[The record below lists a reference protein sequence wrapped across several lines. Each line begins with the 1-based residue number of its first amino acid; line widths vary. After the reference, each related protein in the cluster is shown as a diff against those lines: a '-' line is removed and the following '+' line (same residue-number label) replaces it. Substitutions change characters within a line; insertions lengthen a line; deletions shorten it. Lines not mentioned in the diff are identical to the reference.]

1 MSNDEKISFKDYWYI
16 ACESKDLDNKKP
28 IARKILDEWI
38 VLFRDEKGDPSCFQ
52 DRCIHRNSQLSK
64 GWVKDGKLQCSYHGW
79 IFNGEGKLTN
89 IPSEGVHQKKVGNRC
104 AVSYDAVEQEGFIF
118 IRLNNNQT
126 NQTEPFKSPKYK
138 EKGFETVRLFN
149 KFNNSVINC
158 AENYIDVPH
167 TVFVHDKIFRDALDE
182 EINCKV
188 VRKEGMVE
196 IEYLGETDNLGW
208 FSWFLNPKKVPIVH
222 IDSYHGPN
230 ITSVK
235 YIIGAKEFW
244 ITSQSIPISEHET
257 WVWTDLT
264 YNFGHPIINKL
275 SKPIVKFQGQS
286 VIDQDIVVLDNQ
298 ANVIKKYGE
307 NFSNATA
314 DVVHV
319 LIESIYNSVKE
330 GKDPK
335 ELAEK
340 AVEVKF
346 WI

>member
-1 MSNDEKISFKDYWYI
+1 MEVSFRDYWYI
-16 ACESKDLDNKKP
+16 ACESHELKKDQVLG
-28 IARKILDEWI
+28 RKILDEWI
-38 VLFRDEKGDPSCFQ
+38 VLFRDEKGNPRAFQ

-64 GWVKDGKLQCSYHGW
+64 GWVKDGQLQCSYHGW
-79 IFNGEGKLTN
+79 IFDGNGQLKN
-89 IPSEGVHQKKVGNRC
+89 IPSEGPHQKKVGNRC
-104 AVSYDAVEQEGFIF
+104 AITYETVEEDRFIF
-118 IRLNNNQT
+118 VRLNNNPD
-126 NQTEPFKSPKYK
+126 NPTEPFRSPKYNTP
-138 EKGFETVRLFN
+138 GFETVRLFN
-149 KFNNSVINC
+149 VFKNSVINC

-182 EINCKV
+182 EINCIV
-188 VRKEGMVE
+188 HRKEGMVE
-196 IEYLGETDNLGW
+196 IEYLGESDNLGW

-222 IDSYHGPN
+222 IDSYYAPN

-235 YIIGAKEFW
+235 YIIDKKEFW

-275 SKPIVKFQGQS
+275 SRPIVKYQGQS

-298 ANVIKKYGE
+298 AEVIKKYGE
-307 NFSNATA
+307 QFSNATA

-319 LIESIYNSVKE
+319 LIESLYNAIKE
-330 GKDPK
+330 GKNPK
-335 ELAEK
+335 DISDK
-340 AVEVKF
+340 KIEVKF